1 LPEAPGPMDTKYDVE
16 ATAVIRRTGAWSI
29 HLGPRGVLTRDPL
42 FLLLTREF
50 SSVHITVETQSS
62 IHLWIC

>member
-1 LPEAPGPMDTKYDVE
+1 LPEAPEPMDTKYDVE

-29 HLGPRGVLTRDPL
+29 HLGPRGDPL

-62 IHLWIC
+62 IQLWIC